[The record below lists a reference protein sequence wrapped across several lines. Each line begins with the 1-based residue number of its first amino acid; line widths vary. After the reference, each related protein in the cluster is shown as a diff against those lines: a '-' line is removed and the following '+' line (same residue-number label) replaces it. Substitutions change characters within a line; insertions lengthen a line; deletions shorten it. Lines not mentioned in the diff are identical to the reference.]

1 MAKLVTCYTFIFFS
15 FTYISF
21 AQNIN
26 NNLTASYQ
34 LKADINCS
42 ALNFTQIESFTGNLN
57 GNYYKI
63 SNININSTT
72 FSSGV
77 FRSLNGGFIYIL
89 DLLDVTVTSSGS
101 ANFTTLL
108 GYAFQ
113 STISNIQNN
122 YQFQ

>member
-108 GYAFQ
+108 GYAFR